1 MELLKKVATDSRLSA
16 YSKTIFAYLYSI
28 SNENMIKFKKCE
40 SLSAELKI
48 NPQTFT
54 KSVKQLENCGY
65 ISVFRSPFCTNVYVL
80 KPKTTGYPNWRK
92 PAKVNWRDK
101 LKSEVMR

>member
-40 SLSAELKI
+40 RLAWDLKI
-48 NPQTFT
+48 NPRTFA
-54 KSVKQLENCGY
+54 KNVKQLENCGY
-65 ISVFRSPFCTNVYVL
+65 ISVFRTPFCTNIYVL
-80 KPKTTGYPNWRK
+80 KPNMTNYPNWRK
-92 PAKVNWRDK
+92 PATINWRNK
-101 LKSEVMR
+101 VR